1 MIDAALLIE
10 LALKSVLVAGG
21 TLALLRLARHRSAAE
36 RSWIGHLGLVALVV
50 LPAASLL
57 MPGWNPIPATATV
70 ETAATLQIPAAAL
83 EADAT
88 ATSATLAPDAAVASA
103 PAAWA
108 LPSAGEIA
116 VWVYAVPLALLLL
129 AMLIAVIRLGAMHR
143 RANVLVESSWLN
155 ALAQAQRR
163 MGFKHGTALL
173 VSDELRSPVSWGLM
187 RPIILLNPQS
197 VSAVQ
202 EAEAIIAHELA
213 HVARFDWAKLLIAR
227 LACALFWFNPL
238 VWRLA
243 RESHQLR
250 EEAADD
256 AVLLS
261 EVDGAEYA
269 SLLVNAA
276 RHDNRALLIAAH
288 GVAPGKDSLKR
299 RITRVL
305 DADLARAPA
314 NGAWVALCLVALTA
328 VAAPLAAFDPTVTR
342 PRAALAEVEA
352 ATPLAVADPRAVTA
366 PTPAA
371 IASPVGQA
379 APAASVDPKAKHSK
393 DEQDDEIDTIIAS
406 RAVGLTPEYINSMR
420 AAGFAGSM
428 DDLTGARAV
437 GVTPEFARQ
446 MRRYDSTVDLETVI
460 AARATGLSGTYF
472 AEMRRMF
479 PGLTLDDAVGMSAVG
494 VSLDYAREMRALFP
508 RVSADDVQSM
518 RAVGVTPA
526 FVHEMRRQGLS
537 AGDPEEAI
545 EGRLFSSGMKGPLP
559 GPIPDPAALASAII
573 GNVADAVAAVPPAAP
588 PAPPG
593 NFAD

>member
-116 VWVYAVPLALLLL
+116 VWVYAVQLALLLL

-243 RESHQLR
+243 RESHQ
-250 EEAADD
+250 
-256 AVLLS
+256 
-261 EVDGAEYA
+261 
-269 SLLVNAA
+269 
-276 RHDNRALLIAAH
+276 
-288 GVAPGKDSLKR
+288 
-299 RITRVL
+299 
-305 DADLARAPA
+305 
-314 NGAWVALCLVALTA
+314 
-328 VAAPLAAFDPTVTR
+328 
-342 PRAALAEVEA
+342 PRG
-352 ATPLAVADPRAVTA
+352 TT
-366 PTPAA
+366 
-371 IASPVGQA
+371 
-379 APAASVDPKAKHSK
+379 
-393 DEQDDEIDTIIAS
+393 
-406 RAVGLTPEYINSMR
+406 
-420 AAGFAGSM
+420 
-428 DDLTGARAV
+428 TG
-437 GVTPEFARQ
+437 PC
-446 MRRYDSTVDLETVI
+446 
-460 AARATGLSGTYF
+460 
-472 AEMRRMF
+472 
-479 PGLTLDDAVGMSAVG
+479 
-494 VSLDYAREMRALFP
+494 
-508 RVSADDVQSM
+508 
-518 RAVGVTPA
+518 
-526 FVHEMRRQGLS
+526 
-537 AGDPEEAI
+537 
-545 EGRLFSSGMKGPLP
+545 
-559 GPIPDPAALASAII
+559 
-573 GNVADAVAAVPPAAP
+573 
-588 PAPPG
+588 
-593 NFAD
+593 

>member
-187 RPIILLNPQS
+187 RPII
-197 VSAVQ
+197 
-202 EAEAIIAHELA
+202 
-213 HVARFDWAKLLIAR
+213 
-227 LACALFWFNPL
+227 
-238 VWRLA
+238 
-243 RESHQLR
+243 
-250 EEAADD
+250 
-256 AVLLS
+256 
-261 EVDGAEYA
+261 
-269 SLLVNAA
+269 
-276 RHDNRALLIAAH
+276 
-288 GVAPGKDSLKR
+288 
-299 RITRVL
+299 RVL

-342 PRAALAEVEA
+342 PRAALAAVEA
-352 ATPLAVADPRAVTA
+352 ATPLAVADPRAVIA

-479 PGLTLDDAVGMSAVG
+479 PGLTLDDAVGMSSVG

-526 FVHEMRRQGLS
+526 YVHEMRRQGLS